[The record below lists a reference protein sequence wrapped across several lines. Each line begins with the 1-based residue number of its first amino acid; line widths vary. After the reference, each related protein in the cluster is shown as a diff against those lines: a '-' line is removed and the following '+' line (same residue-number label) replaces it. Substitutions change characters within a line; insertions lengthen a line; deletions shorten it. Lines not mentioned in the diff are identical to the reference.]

1 MQTIQSIENFVAIKS
16 CEMGVAQDKADKA
29 MINNMLSTFL
39 YYIEKQ
45 NIEFFKGL
53 KIFVETF

>member
-1 MQTIQSIENFVAIKS
+1 MQTIPSIENFVAIKS

-39 YYIEKQ
+39 YYNIEKQ
-45 NIEFFKGL
+45 ILNFL
-53 KIFVETF
+53 KA

>member
-1 MQTIQSIENFVAIKS
+1 MQTIPSIENFVAIKS

-45 NIEFFKGL
+45 ILNFL
-53 KIFVETF
+53 KA